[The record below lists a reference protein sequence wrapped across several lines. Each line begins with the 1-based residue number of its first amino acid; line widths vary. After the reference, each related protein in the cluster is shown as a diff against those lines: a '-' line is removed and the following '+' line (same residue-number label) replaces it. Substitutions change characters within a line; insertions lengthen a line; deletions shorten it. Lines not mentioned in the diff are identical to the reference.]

1 MHCQPIRGSEQSP
14 RGKADILCAWDNPT
28 YPSNK
33 DTAYRP
39 MPVSKGSLNQWGWQ
53 QDPSSTDLASNTQ
66 DALRGAFAALGFPLT
81 GPDITMSTWVQ
92 DREGRVTIKGE
103 EIEFSETGARYQ
115 NAFSARYGFVVAEYN
130 VSPAE
135 QIKRNRAKVI
145 SKVQKAGHIRSLKR
159 PRQSST
165 PGSLAVHLVLDDGP
179 KLTWRN
185 GVGPWIQETP
195 TPTLGRYV
203 PLMKLCES
211 VRTVH
216 PTSK

>member
-1 MHCQPIRGSEQSP
+1 
-14 RGKADILCAWDNPT
+14 
-28 YPSNK
+28 
-33 DTAYRP
+33 

-145 SKVQKAGHIRSLKR
+145 SKVQKAGHVSIHRCSASGFFFH
-159 PRQSST
+159 QS
-165 PGSLAVHLVLDDGP
+165 ACVA
-179 KLTWRN
+179 
-185 GVGPWIQETP
+185 
-195 TPTLGRYV
+195 GRIIADHV
-203 PLMKLCES
+203 A
-211 VRTVH
+211 
-216 PTSK
+216 